1 MCQISPTL
9 LRCRAALAAFCVPM
23 HYVPKHRLLRFIKT
37 EHNQLMGWV
46 TKLLYDTYNQPNV
59 EILLG
64 QRSEIEKIVD
74 PGEEK
79 ASFLSDSHNTPSGNR
94 RYLENHQS

>member
-1 MCQISPTL
+1 MPY
-9 LRCRAALAAFCVPM
+9 

-79 ASFLSDSHNTPSGNR
+79 S
-94 RYLENHQS
+94 

>member
-1 MCQISPTL
+1 MCLDTSKKH
-9 LRCRAALAAFCVPM
+9 M

-37 EHNQLMGWV
+37 VNNQLMGWV

-64 QRSEIEKIVD
+64 QCSEIEKIGD
-74 PGEEK
+74 LGERGSKK
-79 ASFLSDSHNTPSGNR
+79 A
-94 RYLENHQS
+94 Q